1 MPTYEYVCKS
11 CGERLEVRQAF
22 SDDPLTECPACQG
35 TLRKLFGN
43 VGITFKGG
51 GFYKTD
57 SRGSSS
63 SGSSTSSGGSSGEAS
78 GSGGNGSSSSSTSS
92 EGGSSSTPA
101 STSPSPSSTTTS

>member
-22 SDDPLTECPACQG
+22 SDDPLTECPECAG

-57 SRGSSS
+57 SRGSSTSSSATS
-63 SGSSTSSGGSSGEAS
+63 SGSSGGSTGEASGGSNGSSGGSSDGA
-78 GSGGNGSSSSSTSS
+78 
-92 EGGSSSTPA
+92 SSSTPA
-101 STSPSPSSTTTS
+101 STSTSSTTSSS